1 VSTDILNHAKKKTRN
16 NFIAA
21 EYGLFEIKVR
31 VGVCS
36 GITGSDSEHAIIREK
51 QRALNKV
58 VFLTLILTIKNSFR

>member
-1 VSTDILNHAKKKTRN
+1 MSTDILNHAKEKTRN

-36 GITGSDSEHAIIREK
+36 GITGAGSEHAIIREK
-51 QRALNKV
+51 QRVINKI
-58 VFLTLILTIKNSFR
+58 VF